1 MASFCSFFQ
10 DRARTAVVLVL
21 LAGLLK
27 AGPVFA
33 APKSLLV
40 VDANTG
46 TVLIDQDGSEPRA
59 PASLTKMMTLY
70 LVFEAIDRGSATMRT
85 PIRVSERA
93 VDASPS
99 KLGLD
104 EGDAIALEDAIRALI
119 TKSANDV
126 AIAVAEHFGGTEE
139 GFARIMTAKA
149 RELGMTSTTFKNASG
164 LPDSAQTT
172 TARDMVTLALRLYDT
187 FPRQFGL
194 FATRAFNYGGR
205 TYKNHNTL
213 MGQMPGINGIK
224 TGYTNASGFN
234 LVTSYQH
241 DGKHLI
247 AAIFGGDSA
256 GSRNTAMRI
265 ALLRSIPKASTE
277 RTRKPLIIA
286 GARPKPPMP
295 RPAVRPRIAAAA
307 AMPAQSQAAPAQ
319 TAPMVVPVRTP
330 VPSPG
335 PPQVTAAA
343 RQEPALAVQPAT
355 MDAPPAKYE
364 IAPVVGPKVQMAL
377 VKPVDVA
384 PLARLR
390 EAPPTQ
396 SPPQLSGNAIAQ
408 AAVMPLP
415 PLAQGFAPQD
425 QKPVSIAASTAEQI
439 SAPVPTPAFASR
451 RLPPVMPVQGRPP
464 SSLEQQHA
472 SLVARSSQP
481 NSPVAA
487 PSYRLSGPAATGTPP
502 SSSGAA
508 LGTFE
513 IQLGALGTA
522 EEAGRL
528 LASAQS
534 RGGPALA
541 GRFAK
546 VTPVTSNGRTLQ
558 RARFTGFDQ
567 QAARA
572 ACAELQ
578 RHQYACMVVRPE

>member
-1 MASFCSFFQ
+1 MASVCSLFN
-10 DRARTAVVLVL
+10 DRARTAVVFAL
-21 LAGLLK
+21 LAGLLL
-27 AGPVFA
+27 AGPVLA

-46 TVLIDQDGSEPRA
+46 TVLIDQDGSELRS

-70 LVFEAIDRGSATMRT
+70 LVFEAIDRGSATMKT

-93 VDASPS
+93 ADASPS

-104 EGDAIALEDAIRALI
+104 EGDTIALEDAIRALI

-126 AIAVAEHFGGTEE
+126 AIAIAEHFGGTEE

-194 FATRAFNYGGR
+194 FSTRAFSYDGR

-286 GARPKPPMP
+286 GARLKPPLP
-295 RPAVRPRIAAAA
+295 RPAERPRLAATVPPVAQPQSVPIAT
-307 AMPAQSQAAPAQ
+307 PALP
-319 TAPMVVPVRTP
+319 P
-330 VPSPG
+330 VPSPV
-335 PPQVTAAA
+335 PARSTSAA
-343 RQEPALAVQPAT
+343 RQEPIVPPRPVT
-355 MDAPPAKYE
+355 VTAPRPE
-364 IAPVVGPKVQMAL
+364 DVIAPVVGPKVQMAR
-377 VKPVDVA
+377 VKPVDAA
-384 PLARLR
+384 PLATVRD
-390 EAPPTQ
+390 APPVQ
-396 SPPQLSGNAIAQ
+396 SPQPPPAGTV
-408 AAVMPLP
+408 AAADVMPLA
-415 PLAQGFAPQD
+415 PLAQGFVPQD
-425 QKPVSIAASTAEQI
+425 RKPLPPPASIAEPVST
-439 SAPVPTPAFASR
+439 PVPMAAVAS
-451 RLPPVMPVQGRPP
+451 RLPPQAMAAPGRPP

-472 SLVARSSQP
+472 ALAAGSRTPVVA
-481 NSPVAA
+481 VAA
-487 PSYRLSGPAATGTPP
+487 PSYRLSGPAAQAAAWSPP
-502 SSSGAA
+502 SGSGAA

-541 GRFAK
+541 GRLTK
-546 VTPVTSNGRTLQ
+546 VTPVTTNGRTLQ

-567 QAARA
+567 QTARA

-578 RHQYACMVVRPE
+578 RHQYACLVVRAE